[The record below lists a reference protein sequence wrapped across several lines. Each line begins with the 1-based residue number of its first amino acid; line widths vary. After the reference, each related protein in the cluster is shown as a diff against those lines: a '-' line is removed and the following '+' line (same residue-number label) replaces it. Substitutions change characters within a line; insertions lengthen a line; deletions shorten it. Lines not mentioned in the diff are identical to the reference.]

1 MEVQLNPVHVQ
12 SNSSDMS
19 GHSAFQLHL
28 TAPWTHV
35 PSAHLWPHLVVT
47 SSDLLVETQAP
58 SSPPFLQSVKLATT
72 LTLKRVSP
80 GRPWTSRSRGP
91 LASQV
96 PALEA
101 DGEQLESSQD
111 QERLKVV
118 GPVRGQEVVKETSR
132 DPDSVAVT
140 FGET

>member
-12 SNSSDMS
+12 SNSSEPS

-28 TAPWTHV
+28 IACCTHV
-35 PSAHLWPHLVVT
+35 PSAHLCPHLVVT

-58 SSPPFLQSVKLATT
+58 SSPPFLQSLKLATT
-72 LTLKRVSP
+72 LTLMSVSP
-80 GRPWTSRSRGP
+80 GRPWTSKSRGP
-91 LASQV
+91 CASQV

-118 GPVRGQEVVKETSR
+118 GPVSGQEVEKETSR
-132 DPDSVAVT
+132 DPDLVAVT
-140 FGET
+140 

>member
-1 MEVQLNPVHVQ
+1 M
-12 SNSSDMS
+12 
-19 GHSAFQLHL
+19 
-28 TAPWTHV
+28 

-72 LTLKRVSP
+72 LTLKSVSP

-118 GPVRGQEVVKETSR
+118 GPVSGQEVEKETSR